1 MSTQIYN
8 PTDNRAFRGTTVDVQ
23 SSTMNNGM
31 GGSHLKL
38 NQPKQAPK
46 ALLGS
51 ATKAAKFGKV
61 LGPAG
66 TIFNA
71 GVSIATADKSQGAAG
86 IAGDVFAETGGY
98 MLGAAKGA
106 ALGTMIAPGIGTVIG
121 GIGGGLLGSGVAS
134 WGMDQVQNLWRQN
147 TSSKTGGLPADYKE
161 TEQKSFEDAAKFRN
175 SPAPSTNPNGIKQS
189 GTSMT
194 IGDFEKNL
202 GVIVSNTAAKDFES
216 NPMTRREELQLDS
229 NRDSLGALRQAEAR
243 RGIVNQGSDAGNRMR
258 FVRTDDGLQ
267 RITKEGYQARMA
279 QQAGTALDEGFVDKY
294 KYDPTADKGV
304 QKWMGKSKA
313 EIDAAYDKMT
323 DAEKKA
329 EGMNMHKAFMASK
342 NSGSTTSTNSISSG
356 NPFGTNFSGPQQQNI
371 RGSGMKNR
379 RLGTFQSAH
388 DQHTNFSGDQQT
400 NERGSGQPGGRSV
413 EDVFS
418 RPDHKNFSGPKQ
430 KNKRGSGKRDA
441 AQKALSR
448 SQAHN
453 GLSTSQRY
461 MSDLVG
467 QGYSPEQAAGIVGN
481 LAHESGNFKF
491 HEELEEN
498 SYGTKGLGHLQW
510 TNAGGDNRRDT
521 FEQYAK
527 ANKLDPKSYEA
538 NSRYLLHE
546 LKGGAGN
553 KWTGGGGLDG
563 FRKTGSLQDSVIHF
577 QNNYV
582 RPNQEYAHTDR
593 RLSYAQQALDE
604 WNKRKS

>member
-8 PTDNRAFRGTTVDVQ
+8 PIDNRAFRGTTVDVQ

-38 NQPKQAPK
+38 NQPKQASK

-121 GIGGGLLGSGVAS
+121 GIGGGLLGSGAAS

-216 NPMTRREELQLDS
+216 NPLTRREELQLDS

-267 RITKEGYQARMA
+267 RITKEGYQARMS

-430 KNKRGSGKRDA
+430 NNKRGSGKRDA

-453 GLSTSQRY
+453 GINKASDSGLNFESVYNMAKNSGAKYPELVAAQFQLESGGGTSELARKHNNLFGQKGKGVNYNTKEDGSNGMYEIKDDFKTFNNPQESVNYLVDRWYKDYDQYKGINNASNADEAAKMLSS
-461 MSDLVG
+461 
-467 QGYSPEQAAGIVGN
+467 QGYATDRN
-481 LAHESGNFKF
+481 
-491 HEELEEN
+491 
-498 SYGTKGLGHLQW
+498 YT
-510 TNAGGDNRRDT
+510 
-521 FEQYAK
+521 
-527 ANKLDPKSYEA
+527 NKLTSIL
-538 NSRYLLHE
+538 RQ
-546 LKGGAGN
+546 KG
-553 KWTGGGGLDG
+553 
-563 FRKTGSLQDSVIHF
+563 
-577 QNNYV
+577 Y
-582 RPNQEYAHTDR
+582 
-593 RLSYAQQALDE
+593 
-604 WNKRKS
+604 